1 MEYLTINAQISL
13 FINHIN
19 LVPLGLLGQFWR
31 LGLVK
36 RNYLKAPLMGSL
48 FALMI
53 FGPFP
58 PPKKKKQQQQ
68 QQNSLIGIGSGL
80 SKRRR
85 QHLVGLKFIQSITR
99 PGVVL
104 EKT

>member
-1 MEYLTINAQISL
+1 
-13 FINHIN
+13 
-19 LVPLGLLGQFWR
+19 
-31 LGLVK
+31 
-36 RNYLKAPLMGSL
+36 MGSL

-53 FGPFP
+53 FGPP
-58 PPKKKKQQQQ
+58 PPKKKKQNKTKQQQQQQQQ

>member
-1 MEYLTINAQISL
+1 
-13 FINHIN
+13 
-19 LVPLGLLGQFWR
+19 
-31 LGLVK
+31 
-36 RNYLKAPLMGSL
+36 MGSL

-53 FGPFP
+53 FGPP
-58 PPKKKKQQQQ
+58 PQKKNKTKQKTKKQQQQQQQ

>member
-1 MEYLTINAQISL
+1 
-13 FINHIN
+13 
-19 LVPLGLLGQFWR
+19 
-31 LGLVK
+31 
-36 RNYLKAPLMGSL
+36 MGSL

-53 FGPFP
+53 FGPPP
-58 PPKKKKQQQQ
+58 PPKKKKKKQQQQQQQ

>member
-1 MEYLTINAQISL
+1 MVS
-13 FINHIN
+13 
-19 LVPLGLLGQFWR
+19 R
-31 LGLVK
+31 
-36 RNYLKAPLMGSL
+36 

-53 FGPFP
+53 FGPP
-58 PPKKKKQQQQ
+58 PPKKKKKQQQQQQQ
-68 QQNSLIGIGSGL
+68 QQNSLIGIGSGV

-104 EKT
+104 EET

>member
-1 MEYLTINAQISL
+1 
-13 FINHIN
+13 
-19 LVPLGLLGQFWR
+19 
-31 LGLVK
+31 
-36 RNYLKAPLMGSL
+36 MGSL

-53 FGPFP
+53 FGPP
-58 PPKKKKQQQQ
+58 PPKKKKQKKQQQQ

>member
-1 MEYLTINAQISL
+1 
-13 FINHIN
+13 
-19 LVPLGLLGQFWR
+19 
-31 LGLVK
+31 
-36 RNYLKAPLMGSL
+36 MGSL

-53 FGPFP
+53 FGPP
-58 PPKKKKQQQQ
+58 PPKKKKQQQQKQQQ

-99 PGVVL
+99 PGVIL

>member
-1 MEYLTINAQISL
+1 
-13 FINHIN
+13 
-19 LVPLGLLGQFWR
+19 
-31 LGLVK
+31 
-36 RNYLKAPLMGSL
+36 MGSL

-53 FGPFP
+53 FGP
-58 PPKKKKQQQQ
+58 PPKKKQNKTKQKTKKQQQQQQQQ

>member
-1 MEYLTINAQISL
+1 
-13 FINHIN
+13 
-19 LVPLGLLGQFWR
+19 
-31 LGLVK
+31 
-36 RNYLKAPLMGSL
+36 MGSL

-53 FGPFP
+53 FGPP
-58 PPKKKKQQQQ
+58 PPKKKKKQQQQKQQQQ

>member
-1 MEYLTINAQISL
+1 
-13 FINHIN
+13 
-19 LVPLGLLGQFWR
+19 
-31 LGLVK
+31 
-36 RNYLKAPLMGSL
+36 MGSL

-53 FGPFP
+53 FGPP
-58 PPKKKKQQQQ
+58 PPKKKKQNKTKQQQQQQQQ

-85 QHLVGLKFIQSITR
+85 QHLVGLKFIQSITW
-99 PGVVL
+99 PGVVF

>member
-1 MEYLTINAQISL
+1 
-13 FINHIN
+13 
-19 LVPLGLLGQFWR
+19 
-31 LGLVK
+31 
-36 RNYLKAPLMGSL
+36 MGSL

-53 FGPFP
+53 FGP
-58 PPKKKKQQQQ
+58 PPKKKKQQQQQQKQQQ

>member
-1 MEYLTINAQISL
+1 
-13 FINHIN
+13 
-19 LVPLGLLGQFWR
+19 
-31 LGLVK
+31 
-36 RNYLKAPLMGSL
+36 MGSL

-53 FGPFP
+53 FGPP
-58 PPKKKKQQQQ
+58 PPQKKKKNKTKQKTKKQQQQQQQQQ

>member
-1 MEYLTINAQISL
+1 
-13 FINHIN
+13 
-19 LVPLGLLGQFWR
+19 
-31 LGLVK
+31 
-36 RNYLKAPLMGSL
+36 MGSL

-53 FGPFP
+53 FGPP
-58 PPKKKKQQQQ
+58 PPKKKKQKKKQQQ

>member
-1 MEYLTINAQISL
+1 
-13 FINHIN
+13 
-19 LVPLGLLGQFWR
+19 
-31 LGLVK
+31 
-36 RNYLKAPLMGSL
+36 MGSL

-53 FGPFP
+53 FGPPP
-58 PPKKKKQQQQ
+58 PPKKNKTKQKTKKQQQQQQ